1 MIDYNEA
8 EKQEKA
14 FGRSVHGRVYFSIFS
29 FTCFLSLFLYF
40 ELCYV
45 QIIFICFL
53 DDDDD
58 DEDSDDKEDEDTPLH
73 EQEETLNNGT
83 VIDSLFSNFTLSQ
96 GSNAQEDGYNSD
108 GTPFLQSQK
117 SSASSSSKNST
128 CSSPAPSPSPSS
140 PPARIVHAKT
150 GGNKKAAVPLTP
162 PIDANSFLSQLVIL
176 F

>member
-1 MIDYNEA
+1 M
-8 EKQEKA
+8 
-14 FGRSVHGRVYFSIFS
+14 
-29 FTCFLSLFLYF
+29 SLFLYF
-40 ELCYV
+40 KLCYV

-53 DDDDD
+53 DDNGD
-58 DEDSDDKEDEDTPLH
+58 DEDSDDEEDEDTPSH
-73 EQEETLNNGT
+73 EQEETLDSGT
-83 VIDSLFSNFTLSQ
+83 VNDSLFSNFTLSQ

-128 CSSPAPSPSPSS
+128 RSSPAPSPSPSS